1 MWRRIGGTLLVVLM
15 VAGGWS
21 PGAGAQARH
30 TLTFWSWRGE
40 DRAFYEGM
48 IRKFEARNPGVSIQ
62 FQTFKPTEYNTVL
75 SAAMQ
80 AGKGPDI
87 VHLRAYGALQPF
99 ARPEFLVPLDDK
111 VPELKGFARQWLDG
125 ARSQADHRIYGVPF
139 AVQALVIFYN
149 KKLLARAGVRPP
161 AGVWTWDQFLA
172 ALKTLKERGVT
183 PLANGAKEGWTLEV
197 AMGVLAPNFYG
208 GTHFY
213 DAVTAG
219 QTTFKSPQ
227 FTGALA
233 HLLEIRPYMPPGFM
247 GVSYTDM
254 QQLFI
259 NEQAAMFIGGIWE
272 LGYFQS
278 QNPSLDIG
286 VTPGPVPRAGETP
299 WVSSFDDGNYGVNA
313 KTADMEDALRFIRFT
328 ATREWGQA
336 FTDQLKQIS
345 AVPGVVVHDPLLKE
359 VVGWMRH
366 STPYIMLVGFRWKS
380 PTGSELIQ
388 SDLQGLLSGRLT
400 PEQVGED
407 VTRGLATWFA
417 PFRGR

>member
-1 MWRRIGGTLLVVLM
+1 MMRRQIWTVLAAAALL
-15 VAGGWS
+15 AGLW
-21 PGAGAQARH
+21 PAGAMGQAK
-30 TLTFWSWRGE
+30 TAMTFWSWRTE
-40 DRAFYEGM
+40 DKAFYEGM
-48 IRKFEARNPGVSIQ
+48 IKKFEAQNPGVSIE
-62 FQTFKPTEYNTVL
+62 FQTYKPTEYNTVL

-99 ARPEFLVPLDDK
+99 ARPEFLTPLDDK
-111 VPELKGFARQWLDG
+111 VPELQLFARQWLDG
-125 ARSQADHRIYGVPF
+125 ARSQADHKVYGVPF
-139 AVQALVIFYN
+139 AVQALVLFYN
-149 KKLLARAGVRPP
+149 KKLLARAGVTPP
-161 AGVWTWDQFLA
+161 KTWDEFLA
-172 ALKTLKERGVT
+172 ALKALKDHGMT
-183 PLANGAKEGWTLEV
+183 PLANGAKEGWTLEI
-197 AMGVLAPNFYG
+197 AMGVLGPNFYG
-208 GTHFY
+208 GSNFY
-213 DAVTAG
+213 EAVTRG

-233 HLLEIRPYMPPGFM
+233 KIGEIRPYMPQGFM

-286 VTPGPVPRAGETP
+286 VMPGPVARAGDTP
-299 WVSSFDDGNYGVNA
+299 WVSSYDDGNYGVNA
-313 KTADMEDALRFIRFT
+313 KTPHMAEALKFIRFT

-345 AVPGVVVHDPLLKE
+345 AVPGVAIHDPLLKQ
-359 VVGWMRH
+359 VVVWMRH
-366 STPYIMLVGFRWKS
+366 ATPYIMLVGFRWKN

-388 SDLQGLLSGRLT
+388 NDLQGLFAGKLT
-400 PEQVGED
+400 PQQVGED
-407 VTRGLATWFA
+407 VTRGLSSWFV
-417 PFRGR
+417 PFRGQ

>member
-1 MWRRIGGTLLVVLM
+1 MKRQIWAVLAAVALL
-15 VAGGWS
+15 AGLW
-21 PGAGAQARH
+21 PVGAMGQAK
-30 TLTFWSWRGE
+30 TAMTFWSWRPE

-48 IRKFEARNPGVSIQ
+48 IKQFQVQNPGVSIE

-111 VPELKGFARQWLDG
+111 MPELQRVSRQWLDG
-125 ARSQADHRIYGVPF
+125 ARSQADHKVYGVPF

-149 KKLLARAGVRPP
+149 KKLLTRANVTPP
-161 AGVWTWDQFLA
+161 RTWDEFVA
-172 ALKTLKERGVT
+172 ALKALKDHGII

-197 AMGVLAPNFYG
+197 AMGVLGPNFYG
-208 GTHFY
+208 GSNFY
-213 DAVTAG
+213 EAVTRG

-233 HLLEIRPYMPPGFM
+233 KIAELRPYMPQGFM

-254 QQLFI
+254 QQLFV

-272 LGYFQS
+272 LGYFLS
-278 QNPSLDIG
+278 QNASLDIG
-286 VTPGPVPRAGETP
+286 VIPGPVARAGDTP
-299 WVSSFDDGNYGVNA
+299 WISSFDDGNYGVNA
-313 KTADMEDALRFIRFT
+313 KTPHMAEALRFIRFT

-336 FTDQLKQIS
+336 FTDQLKQLS
-345 AVPGVVVHDPLLKE
+345 AVPGVEVRDPLLKQ
-359 VVGWMRH
+359 VVVWMRH
-366 STPYIMLVGFRWKS
+366 ATPYIMLVGFRWKN
-380 PTGSELIQ
+380 PTGSDLIQ
-388 SDLQGLLSGRLT
+388 NDLQGLFAGRLT
-400 PEQVGED
+400 PQQVGED
-407 VTRGLATWFA
+407 VTRGLSTWFV
-417 PFRGR
+417 PFQGQ

>member
-1 MWRRIGGTLLVVLM
+1 MRRQIWALLTG
-15 VAGGWS
+15 VALLAALW
-21 PGAGAQARH
+21 PAGAMGQARSPM
-30 TLTFWSWRGE
+30 TFWSWRGE

-48 IRKFEARNPGVSIQ
+48 IKKFEAQNPGVSIQ

-111 VPELKGFARQWLDG
+111 VPELKTFARQWLDG
-125 ARSQADHRIYGVPF
+125 ARSQADRKVYGVPF

-149 KKLLARAGVRPP
+149 KKLLRQAGVEAPRP
-161 AGVWTWDQFLA
+161 AWTWDQFLA
-172 ALKTLKERGVT
+172 ALRTLKDHSIT
-183 PLANGAKEGWTLEV
+183 PLANGGKEGWTLEV
-197 AMGVLAPNFYG
+197 AMGVLGPNFYG
-208 GTHFY
+208 GTNFY
-213 DAVTAG
+213 EAVTRG

-233 HLLEIRPYMPPGFM
+233 KLAEIRPYMPQGFM

-259 NEQAAMFIGGIWE
+259 NEQAAMFVGGIWE
-272 LGYFQS
+272 LGYFLS
-278 QNPSLDIG
+278 QNASLDIG
-286 VTPGPVPRAGETP
+286 IMPGPVARPGDTP
-299 WVSSFDDGNYGVNA
+299 WISSYDDGNYGVNA
-313 KTADMEDALRFIRFT
+313 KTPHMAEALKFIRFT

-345 AVPGVVVHDPLLKE
+345 AVPGVEVRDPLLKQ

-366 STPYIMLVGFRWKS
+366 ATPYIMLVGFRWKN

-388 SDLQGLLSGRLT
+388 NDLQGLFAGRLT
-400 PEQVGED
+400 PQQVGED
-407 VTRGLATWFA
+407 VTRGLASWFA
-417 PFRGR
+417 PFKGQ

>member
-1 MWRRIGGTLLVVLM
+1 MRRPIGAALLAAALL
-15 VAGGWS
+15 AGLWPAAAAS
-21 PGAGAQARH
+21 QARS
-30 TLTFWSWRGE
+30 TMTFWSWRAE

-48 IRKFEARNPGVSIQ
+48 IRRFEAQNPGVSIE

-111 VPELKGFARQWLDG
+111 VPELKTFPRQWLDG
-125 ARSQADHRIYGVPF
+125 ARSRADHRVYGVPF
-139 AVQALVIFYN
+139 AVQALVVFYN
-149 KKLLARAGVRPP
+149 KKLLRQAGVEAP
-161 AGVWTWDQFLA
+161 AAGWTWDRFLGVLK
-172 ALKTLKERGVT
+172 ALKEHGIM
-183 PLANGAKEGWTLEV
+183 PLANGGKEGWTLEV

-208 GTHFY
+208 GTNFY
-213 DAVTAG
+213 DAVTRG
-219 QTTFKSPQ
+219 QTTFASPQ
-227 FTGALA
+227 FTAALG
-233 HLLEIRPYMPPGFM
+233 HLAEIRPYMPAGFM

-259 NEQAAMFIGGIWE
+259 NEQAAAFIGGIWE

-278 QNPSLDIG
+278 QNPSLEIG
-286 VTPGPVPRAGETP
+286 VAPAPVARAGDTP
-299 WVSSFDDGNYGVNA
+299 WISTFDDGNYGVNA
-313 KTADMEDALRFIRFT
+313 RTPHMAEALRFIRFT

-345 AVPGVVVHDPLLKE
+345 AVPGVEVHDPLLRQ
-359 VVGWMRH
+359 VAAWMRH
-366 STPYIMLVGFRWKS
+366 ATPYVMLVGFRWQN

-388 SDLQGLLSGRLT
+388 NDLQGLFAGRLT
-400 PEQVGED
+400 PQQVGED
-407 VTRGLATWFA
+407 VTRGLSSWFA
-417 PFRGR
+417 PFKGP